1 MIDVETMSLTPRA
14 AVASIGAVAFDPW
27 GEEPLNQ
34 RGRVLHVR
42 LDLGAQASREFDGET
57 VAWWLRQ
64 SEGARQSIVIAQE
77 PPRTA
82 LLRLAD
88 FYEANGVDTAWS
100 YGAAFDHPVVADLW
114 AWARS
119 KPIEERLTL
128 DYAIPYHRQLCART
142 VCFLSGVSRSR
153 NLGIEHSAI
162 DDALLQAEWLRLAIK
177 ALGVP
182 RGK

>member
-1 MIDVETMSLTPRA
+1 MHAMIDVETMSLTPRA

-42 LDLGAQASREFDGET
+42 LDLGAQAGREFDG
-57 VAWWLRQ
+57 
-64 SEGARQSIVIAQE
+64 
-77 PPRTA
+77 
-82 LLRLAD
+82 
-88 FYEANGVDTAWS
+88 
-100 YGAAFDHPVVADLW
+100 
-114 AWARS
+114 
-119 KPIEERLTL
+119 L

-142 VCFLSGVSRSR
+142 VCFLSGVSRPR

-162 DDALLQAEWLRLAIK
+162 DDALLQAEWLRIAIK